1 MSTILHLD
9 QRTLC
14 ELLRECCDAPV
25 PCHFESGSL
34 SCEGIKAQATSFQAR
49 CIVSF
54 KRLKDLATTCRF
66 FRTSAWEGFL
76 ALVAL
81 LSRETSW
88 TYSDEG
94 KEPVTALMGTAAV
107 HFAKLNWRFLLE
119 GVELWL
125 KEVMKFFE
133 RKEKEAL
140 LEEKEEE
147 IKGLKRRLELALG
160 ELTFVKRQRR
170 MYIN

>member
-1 MSTILHLD
+1 MSILHLD

-14 ELLRECCDAPV
+14 ELLRECCHAPI
-25 PCHFESGSL
+25 PAHFESGSM
-34 SCEGIKAQATSFQAR
+34 SPEGIKDQATSFQAR
-49 CIVSF
+49 CRVSF

-66 FRTSAWEGFL
+66 FRTPAWEGFL

-88 TYSDEG
+88 TYSDDG
-94 KEPVTALMGTAAV
+94 KEPAAALMGTAAV
-107 HFAKLNWRFLLE
+107 HFARLQWTFLLD
-119 GVELWL
+119 GVESWL
-125 KEVMKFFE
+125 KEVMQYFE
-133 RKEKEAL
+133 RKEKETL
-140 LEEKEEE
+140 LEEKEVQIRE
-147 IKGLKRRLELALG
+147 LKRRLELALE